1 MPLHST
7 SGRWRIGLGLA
18 LVTMILWGILPLA
31 LAIILSVLDIYT
43 ITWFRFLIAFG
54 LLAAFLASRRQ
65 LPPLKKLLPLSGLL
79 GIAILGLAI
88 NYLLFLQGLKQTSP
102 TNAEIIIQLAPVLM
116 GLGALAIF
124 RERYLLR
131 QWLGLGI
138 LTLGMALFFHDQ
150 LEAVIT
156 NPSTYVWGNVLLGI
170 AAATWAIYA
179 LAQKQ
184 LLEQLPSSSIMLV
197 IYGSC
202 MVLFTPLAQPQQ
214 IFELSSIHF
223 LILIFCGVNTLIAY
237 GAFSEALEH
246 LEASRVSAILA
257 ATPLVTLTSV
267 WLISIFLPRWL
278 TPEKIETLGILG
290 AIFVVIGAIL
300 IALGKKPSSQLL
312 TKTNEEI
319 TAINPRD

>member
-1 MPLHST
+1 MPLHSP
-7 SGRWRIGLGLA
+7 SGRWRFGLCLT

-31 LAIILSVLDIYT
+31 LAIILPVLDIYT
-43 ITWFRFLIAFG
+43 ITWFRFLIAF
-54 LLAAFLASRRQ
+54 AFLFAFLVSRGQ
-65 LPPLKKLLPLSGLL
+65 LPPLKKLIPLSGLL
-79 GIAILGLAI
+79 GIAIAGLGI

-131 QWLGLGI
+131 QWIGLGI
-138 LTLGMALFFHDQ
+138 LCLGMALFFHDQ
-150 LEAVIT
+150 LETVIT
-156 NPSTYVWGNVLLGI
+156 APATYIWGNVLLGI
-170 AAATWAIYA
+170 AAFAWAIYA

-214 IFELSSIHF
+214 IFELNPIHF
-223 LILIFCGVNTLIAY
+223 LILLFCGVNTLLAY

-257 ATPLVTLTSV
+257 ATPLVTLISV
-267 WLISIFLPRWL
+267 WLVSIFVPHWL
-278 TPEKIETLGILG
+278 TPEKIEKLGILG

-300 IALGKKPSSQLL
+300 IALGKKQSTQLL
-312 TKTNEEI
+312 TKPNGEI
-319 TAINPRD
+319 GKE